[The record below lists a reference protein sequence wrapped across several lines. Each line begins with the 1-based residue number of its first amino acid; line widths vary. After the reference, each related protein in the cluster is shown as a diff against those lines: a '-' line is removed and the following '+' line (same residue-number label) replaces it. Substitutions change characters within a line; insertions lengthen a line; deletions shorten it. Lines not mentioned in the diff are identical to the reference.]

1 MKSRA
6 AIDLFS
12 GCGGMSLGFQNAG
25 FEISDAYD
33 KWRPAIEVYR
43 VNFDHPIHEADL
55 SDPEVQNDIAA
66 KNPEIIFGGPP
77 CQDYSTA
84 GHHDTSRGRAVLTLT
99 YRDIVLKAMPEW
111 FVMENV
117 AAIATSDNFRVVKD
131 SFRKA
136 GYGLTEQVLDASLC
150 GVPQKR
156 TRMFLI
162 GHAGDKDGFLTDA
175 LVAGLSDRPM
185 TMRDYFGD
193 KLGIDYYF
201 RVPVNYRRRG
211 IFSVDEPCQTIRGVD
226 RPIPPGYPGHP
237 SDPVPM
243 SEAIRILSVRERASV
258 QTFPEDF
265 QFTGSK
271 TDQNLMIGNAVPVK
285 LAEYVARAI
294 RKCDESFHRKAKKA

>member
-1 MKSRA
+1 
-6 AIDLFS
+6 
-12 GCGGMSLGFQNAG
+12 MSLGFQNAG
-25 FEISDAYD
+25 FRISDAYD
-33 KWRPAIEVYR
+33 KWDPAIRVYAE
-43 VNFDHPIHEADL
+43 NFSHPVHNSDL
-55 SDPEVQNDIAA
+55 SDEEVQARIARSH
-66 KNPEIIFGGPP
+66 PEIIFGGPP

-84 GHHDTSRGRAVLTLT
+84 GHHDVTRGRAVLTLV
-99 YRDIVLKAMPEW
+99 YRDIVLKAQPEY

-117 AAIATSDNFRVVKD
+117 SAITSSQNLKLIMR
-131 SFRKA
+131 SFKRA
-136 GYGLTEQVLDASLC
+136 GYGLSSRVLDASLC

-156 TRMFLI
+156 SRFFLI
-162 GHAGDKDGFLTDA
+162 GHRGDEDGFLDE
-175 LVAGLSDRPM
+175 LLSRGLSDRPL

-193 KLGIDYYF
+193 ALGIDYYF

-243 SEAIRILSVRERASV
+243 SPEIRILSVRERASV

-265 QFTGSK
+265 VFAGSK

-294 RKCDESFHRKAKKA
+294 VDYDRQYKRKNKK

>member
-1 MKSRA
+1 MKSRK

-25 FEISDAYD
+25 FDISDAYD

-43 VNFDHPIHEADL
+43 VNFDHPIHEVDLAD
-55 SDPEVQNDIAA
+55 PKVQDDIAA
-66 KNPEIIFGGPP
+66 KKPEIIFGGPP

-84 GHHDTSRGRAVLTLT
+84 GHHDTSLGRAVLTLT
-99 YRDIVLKAMPEW
+99 YRDIVLKAMPDW

-117 AAIATSDNFRVVKD
+117 AAISTSENFGIVKE

-136 GYGLTEQVLDASLC
+136 GYGLTEQILDASFC

-162 GHAGDKDGFLTDA
+162 GHRGDVDGFLNEV
-175 LVAGLSDRPM
+175 LMAGLSKKPM
-185 TMRDYFGD
+185 TLRDYFGD

-201 RVPVNYRRRG
+201 RVPVNYKRRG

-237 SDPVPM
+237 ADPVPM
-243 SEAIRILSVRERASV
+243 NDTIRILSIRERASV
-258 QTFPEDF
+258 QTFPESF
-265 QFTGSK
+265 QFSGSK

-294 RKCDESFHRKAKKA
+294 RNYDESQKAGSAKR